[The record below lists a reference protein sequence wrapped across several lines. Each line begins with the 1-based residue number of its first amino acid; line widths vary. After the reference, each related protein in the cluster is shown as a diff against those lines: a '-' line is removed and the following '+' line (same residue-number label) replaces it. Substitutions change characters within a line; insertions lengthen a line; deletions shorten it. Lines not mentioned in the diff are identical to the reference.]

1 MNIKTANTV
10 NPKISS
16 ALSEIEKQIG
26 DTKPNLIIFF
36 ASTSYEPEKLG
47 QSINS
52 AFPDT
57 IIVGCSSAGEISS
70 RGFQQKGIVAAA
82 FADQNIAAA
91 VELLAPL
98 DKFRTIEAKT
108 AIDNC
113 CQKLGITADSLNQNR
128 HFGMLLIDGLSAME
142 ENVIS
147 ALSMSAPSLKIT
159 GGSAA
164 DHNYNKTYVFHN
176 GKHYSNAAIFLLFQ
190 TQKQFE
196 IISRHHFIPTET
208 ECVVTKADHAK
219 RMILEING
227 KPAAAEYARLI
238 GVELNQLTEAI
249 VIQRPFGFEVDNQFY
264 IRSVMFVFKNW
275 LKSASAVNEGTV
287 LTLMESGNLLEDT
300 KNMIEELRTK
310 MNDEISLMILFNC
323 LGRYTEAQTKDLN
336 KKIES
341 IINFAPLIGFN
352 TFGEQIQSL
361 HINHSLTGVALGE

>member
-36 ASTSYEPEKLG
+36 ASTSYEPEKLAL
-47 QSINS
+47 SINS
-52 AFPDT
+52 SFPDT

-98 DKFRTIEAKT
+98 DKFRTLEAKT

-238 GVELNQLTEAI
+238 DFKSSKFTDKVVSQN
-249 VIQRPFGFEVDNQFY
+249 PFGFEIDNQFY
-264 IRSVMFVFKNW
+264 IRSVLAVSKNIIK
-275 LKSASAVNEGTV
+275 LASAINEGTV
-287 LTLMESGNLLEDT
+287 LRLMKPG
-300 KNMIEELRTK
+300 NMIEDTNNMLQELKKR
-310 MNDEISLMILFNC
+310 MNSKISLLLLFNC
-323 LGRYTEAQTKDLN
+323 LARYVEARN
-336 KKIES
+336 RG
-341 IINFAPLIGFN
+341 IIKELEKSFKNIPLLGFN
-352 TFGEQIQSL
+352 TFGEQFQSL
-361 HINHSLTGVALGE
+361 HINHSITGVALGE